1 MTTSSTAT
9 VAAAD
14 PRTMGFTELKGW
26 LRHRH
31 PMVFLDRVLDYAP
44 GEYLKSLM
52 AVSGQTDAISG
63 HFPERAIF
71 PASHMMQAVAQSAII
86 LLQVSTTPLA
96 DDEVT
101 LIGSV
106 KSRFTHIVVPGDL
119 VTFDVR
125 CDHLR
130 DDFLTFTCYAT
141 VGEHAAGTIK
151 GSIIRKNIAD
161 LGEQL
166 W

>member
-1 MTTSSTAT
+1 MTTFSAASTGVSS
-9 VAAAD
+9 
-14 PRTMGFTELKGW
+14 PRVMRFIELKGW

-31 PMVFLDRVLDYAP
+31 PMVFLDRVLDYTP
-44 GEYLKSLM
+44 KHYLKSSM
-52 AVSGQTDAISG
+52 AVSGQTDAIAG

-106 KSRFTHIVVPGDL
+106 KSRFTHVVVPGNL

-125 CDHLR
+125 CEHLR

-141 VGEHAAGTIK
+141 VGEYTAATIK
-151 GSIIRKNIAD
+151 GSIIRKHIAD